1 VQWIDEPW
9 PTRAHEV
16 ILTLWDLVAQYMEME
31 NRHMVD
37 KMPEQPLKN
46 EAKDL
51 NEALEAKK
59 EGWEREKQ
67 ELVREKEQ
75 LKVRWRFS
83 QSCCS
88 ALQAIV
94 KNELDDKKMVWIV
107 VICMIGALVAIL
119 FGVVLKL
126 KSV

>member
-1 VQWIDEPW
+1 
-9 PTRAHEV
+9 
-16 ILTLWDLVAQYMEME
+16 MEME

-107 VICMIGALVAIL
+107 VICMIG
-119 FGVVLKL
+119 VVLKL

>member
-37 KMPEQPLKN
+37 KMVEEALKN

-51 NEALEAKK
+51 NEAL
-59 EGWEREKQ
+59 
-67 ELVREKEQ
+67 
-75 LKVRWRFS
+75 
-83 QSCCS
+83 
-88 ALQAIV
+88 
-94 KNELDDKKMVWIV
+94 
-107 VICMIGALVAIL
+107 
-119 FGVVLKL
+119 
-126 KSV
+126 